1 MVRVNTWLLKGND
14 FEKQMAVLFT
24 WTWVKDRRESG
35 VDDGYLTQ
43 SSVKCRL
50 VAFYVSEH
58 NHVLPH
64 SAFRGQTPD
73 EMYFGTGDAV
83 LAALR

>member
-14 FEKQMAVLFT
+14 FAKQMAVLFT

-43 SSVKCRL
+43 G
-50 VAFYVSEH
+50 
-58 NHVLPH
+58 
-64 SAFRGQTPD
+64 SAARTTLGQQQNP
-73 EMYFGTGDAV
+73 
-83 LAALR
+83 